1 MAKKQEK
8 VRCAANNKAGER
20 CKRVA
25 SAGSKYCSSHKR
37 K

>member
-8 VRCAANNKAGER
+8 VICAGKNKAGER

>member
-20 CKRVA
+20 C
-25 SAGSKYCSSHKR
+25 
-37 K
+37 

>member
-8 VRCAANNKAGER
+8 VRCAAKNKAGER
-20 CKRVA
+20 CKRLV
-25 SAGSKYCSSHKR
+25 SARSKYCGSHKR

>member
-8 VRCAANNKAGER
+8 VRCAGKNKAGER
-20 CKRVA
+20 CKRPA
-25 SAGSKYCSSHKR
+25 LARSKYCTYHKG